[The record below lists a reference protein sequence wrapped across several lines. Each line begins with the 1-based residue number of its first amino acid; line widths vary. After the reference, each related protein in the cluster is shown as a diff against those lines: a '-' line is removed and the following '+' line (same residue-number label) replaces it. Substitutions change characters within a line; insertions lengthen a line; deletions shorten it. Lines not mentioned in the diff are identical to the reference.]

1 MASYRD
7 LYIATLAEKQ
17 KIKKAPKTVPK
28 KETTETKKVPK
39 SKLE

>member
-1 MASYRD
+1 MA
-7 LYIATLAEKQ
+7 KQ
-17 KIKKAPKTVPK
+17 AKIKAAKKAPKTVPK